1 MKVCIVGPGAIG
13 GSIAHRFAALKDLEV
28 CVLARGAHLAAIQ
41 RDGLTMIE
49 RGARA
54 TVRVGAA
61 QDPAALGAQDVVIL
75 ALKAYSL
82 TGVAPTLAPLL
93 KPDTVVVSVQNGI
106 PWWYTHR
113 AGGALDGQRLE
124 AVDPGGV
131 IGAALDPSRVLGAVT
146 YGGARVPEPGVIDL
160 SFDEVMVLGE
170 PDGSASRRLATVAEL
185 FARSGFKTET
195 SDDIRKVIWMKLWGN
210 ATMNPASVL
219 VQTTMD
225 RMIHDP
231 AVKATL
237 AQAMVEVREVAGALG
252 FTFELSIEKRFEQA
266 LALGAFKTSM
276 LQDLE
281 AGRPLEIE
289 ALVGIVVELARKVA
303 VKVPVIETFYSL
315 ARLRGLNAAR

>member
-13 GSIAHRFAALKDLEV
+13 GSIAHRFAALADLDV
-28 CVLARGAHLAAIQ
+28 AVLARGAHLAAIQ

-49 RGARA
+49 RGARS

-61 QDPAALGAQDVVIL
+61 QDPGALGPQDIVIL

-93 KPDTVVVSVQNGI
+93 TPDTVVVSVQNGI

-113 AGGALDGQRLE
+113 AGGALDGTRLE
-124 AVDPGGV
+124 AVDPGGA
-131 IGAALDPSRVLGAVT
+131 IGAALAPARVIGAVT

-170 PDGSASRRLATVAEL
+170 PDRSASTRLATVAEL

-210 ATMNPASVL
+210 ASMNPASVL
-219 VQTTMD
+219 VNTTMD
-225 RMIHDP
+225 RMIEDP
-231 AVKATL
+231 AVRGTL
-237 AQAMVEVREVAGALG
+237 AAAMLEVRAVAGALG
-252 FTFELSIEKRFEQA
+252 FTFDLTIDQRFEQA
-266 LALGAFKTSM
+266 AALGAFKTSM

-281 AGRPLEIE
+281 ARRPLEIE
-289 ALVGIVVELARKVA
+289 ALVGIVVELARKLDVR
-303 VKVPVIETFYSL
+303 VPVIETLYAL
-315 ARLRGLNAAR
+315 ARLRGLA